1 MTNMINIFKAT
12 KGKNL
17 IISSHSS
24 SFYRHRTP
32 YDVDSLMIT
41 LGMNKNQ
48 VLACMKGNAE
58 NVIKASIHRA
68 FFKGSVK
75 EITLEDVKKLGKK
88 ITKHRDNFNK
98 LRQKQIKDKK
108 Q

>member
-1 MTNMINIFKAT
+1 MSVKMPFMLKRNPVYDALRKGKYFEIQYDAMFDEKTRVICMTNMINIFKAT

-48 VLACMKGNAE
+48 VLACMKGNA
-58 NVIKASIHRA
+58 
-68 FFKGSVK
+68 
-75 EITLEDVKKLGKK
+75 
-88 ITKHRDNFNK
+88 
-98 LRQKQIKDKK
+98 
-108 Q
+108 